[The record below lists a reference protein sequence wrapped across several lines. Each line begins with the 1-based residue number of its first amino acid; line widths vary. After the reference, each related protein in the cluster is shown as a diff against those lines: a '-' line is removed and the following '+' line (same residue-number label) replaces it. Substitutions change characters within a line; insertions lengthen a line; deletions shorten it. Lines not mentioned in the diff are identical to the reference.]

1 MDEYYINNREYVNYD
16 IGYTRDMPNDDECE
30 EMTLAE
36 AEELNDEQ
44 DWYEEDE
51 HGVMRIRIC

>member
-1 MDEYYINNREYVNYD
+1 
-16 IGYTRDMPNDDECE
+16 MPNDDECE